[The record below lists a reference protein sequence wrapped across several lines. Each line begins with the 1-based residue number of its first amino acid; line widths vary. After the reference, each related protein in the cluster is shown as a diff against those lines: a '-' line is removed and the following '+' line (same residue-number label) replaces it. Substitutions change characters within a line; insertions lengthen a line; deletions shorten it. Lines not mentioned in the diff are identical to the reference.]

1 MSMIPGLRIKN
12 IRLAAFPKRVVRFLS
27 THKFCKP
34 ENSLSFDV
42 AHLLKCHRRGN
53 IESSFA
59 SQAQGRSAVLSASG
73 VPINDSLTGKD
84 NERRF
89 FHHISP
95 GIRLALKRTGNHRLA
110 DRDIVQKRFA
120 TCVIGSGCCE
130 VGNKCVRASAVFFW
144 RRSDLCK
151 IATTQFL

>member
-1 MSMIPGLRIKN
+1 MVPGLHRKSP
-12 IRLAAFPKRVVRFLS
+12 RSAGFQKGGARFPS
-27 THKFCKP
+27 AHKLCKS

-42 AHLLKCHRRGN
+42 AHLLKCHRGGK

-59 SQAQGRSAVLSASG
+59 ANAQERSAVLSASG
-73 VPINDSLTGKD
+73 QPINDSLAGND
-84 NERRF
+84 RRF
-89 FHHISP
+89 SHHRSP

-120 TCVIGSGCCE
+120 TSVVGSGGCE

-144 RRSDLCK
+144 WGSDLCK

>member
-1 MSMIPGLRIKN
+1 MSIVPGLHRKN
-12 IRLAAFPKRVVRFLS
+12 SRSAGFQKGAARFPS
-27 THKFCKP
+27 AHKLCKP

-42 AHLLKCHRRGN
+42 AHLLKCHRGGK

-59 SQAQGRSAVLSASG
+59 ANVQGRSAVLSASG
-73 VPINDSLTGKD
+73 QPINDSLAGNGND
-84 NERRF
+84 RRF
-89 FHHISP
+89 SHHRSP

-120 TCVIGSGCCE
+120 TSVVGCGGCE

-144 RRSDLCK
+144 RGSDLCK